1 MAKAIVSSVIR
12 ASQKGDEHG
21 HIFIIDLDS
30 EDFECVFS
38 LADQDINWAGRG
50 GERGIRGIQVYGDYI
65 YAATNNEVL
74 IFDNN
79 FDIRATYSCPWLGGL
94 HEIAIDGKEG
104 ILYLTS
110 TSYNAIVSFTIRERK
125 FLNAYHFSKN
135 LDSVSVHDPN
145 TKPGWITR
153 LKIKKGWAISHIN
166 NVQVDI
172 TGKVRVSGYYSDRFV
187 IISNPK
193 DDVVKIPRGTHNPQ
207 IIYDKG
213 QPMVIYNHSEKD
225 RLVIGK
231 TSGEV
236 IRDAKTPVLPLGHF
250 VDIPKNEKIARHPWC
265 RGLAVNNELVVAGST
280 PAMINV
286 YERNTLKFIKSIIM
300 RQDIRHAIH
309 GLTFWPCS

>member
-21 HIFIIDLDS
+21 NIFIADLDK
-30 EDFECVFS
+30 EKFEGVFS

-50 GERGIRGIQVYGDYI
+50 GERGIRGIQAYDDYI
-65 YAATNNEVL
+65 FAATNNEVL
-74 IFDNN
+74 VFDKN
-79 FDIRATYSCPWLGGL
+79 FDIQATYSCPWLGGV
-94 HEIAIDGKEG
+94 HEIAIDAKKG
-104 ILYLTS
+104 ILFLTS
-110 TSYNAIVSFTIRERK
+110 TSYNAVVSFIINERK

-135 LDSVSVHDPN
+135 LDSVSIHDPN
-145 TKPGWITR
+145 TRPGWITR
-153 LKIKKGWAISHIN
+153 LKIKKGWAVSHIN

-172 TGKVRVSGYYSDRFV
+172 TGKARVSGYYSDRFV

-193 DDVVKIPRGTHNPQ
+193 NEVVKIRKGTHNPQ
-207 IIYDKG
+207 IIFDKG

-236 IRDAKTPVLPLGHF
+236 IRDAKIPVLPPEHF

-265 RGLAVNNELVVAGST
+265 RGLAVNSELVVAGST

-309 GLTFWPCS
+309 GLTFWPY

>member
-21 HIFIIDLDS
+21 HIFIADLDS
-30 EDFECVFS
+30 EEFECVFS

-50 GERGIRGIQVYGDYI
+50 GERGIRGIQVYDDYI
-65 YAATNNEVL
+65 FAATNDEVL
-74 IFDNN
+74 VFDKD
-79 FDIRATYSCPWLGGL
+79 FDIRATYSCPWLGGM
-94 HEIAIDGKEG
+94 HEIAIDAKEG

-110 TSYNAIVSFTIRERK
+110 TSYNAIVSFIIREGK

-153 LKIKKGWAISHIN
+153 LKIKKGWAVSHIN

-172 TGKVRVSGYYSDRFV
+172 TGKVKVSGYYSDRFV
-187 IISNPK
+187 SISNPQ
-193 DDVVKIPRGTHNPQ
+193 DEVVKIPRGTHNPQ
-207 IIYDKG
+207 VIYDKG

-225 RLVIGK
+225 RLVVGK

-286 YERNTLKFIKSIIM
+286 YERDTLRFVKSITM
-300 RQDIRHAIH
+300 SQDIRHAIH
-309 GLTFWPCS
+309 GLTFWPYS